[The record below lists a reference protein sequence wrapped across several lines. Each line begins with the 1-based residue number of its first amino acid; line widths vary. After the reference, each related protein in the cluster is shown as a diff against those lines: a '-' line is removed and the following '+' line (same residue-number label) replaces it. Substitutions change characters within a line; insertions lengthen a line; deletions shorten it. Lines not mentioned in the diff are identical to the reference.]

1 MFHRKNKRQ
10 KKSQEML
17 DIDLMEEIGY
27 YQKKPQKKGLDQKIV
42 IALVLVVVVAAC
54 VLFSPLFSVKKIE
67 VNGASQFT
75 TSALCEKIGLSKG
88 DNLLLFSKG
97 RAEKTLEKSPY
108 IASAKLSA
116 KLPHTMKITIKE
128 RKARG
133 YVPYMG
139 SYLYIDEEG
148 RVLEVAG
155 SCRDALPLVKG
166 LKFDSFTEGEIL
178 PVQNTDA
185 LAVILEISQ
194 LMEKYELLDE
204 VVEIDVS
211 KPKDIYAYVN
221 QVQIHLGN
229 MTNGDMKIQYMQ
241 QSNNVMFNLLDSHD
255 TQRLMSRFDDL
266 DLFYQ
271 QLAVLFT
278 MPGSACIYYGTEI
291 AMEGG
296 FDPDCRRCMPWQELD
311 SSENQEK
318 IQIMQKLIAMRKQE
332 AACKSLYFHFPNE
345 YEKRRLVEYIK
356 LDQDGNQLEVL
367 LNCSEESV
375 SVKEEGEV
383 LFSRRFE
390 QGVLKKNGTLIRR
403 KK

>member
-67 VNGASQFT
+67 VEGASRFT
-75 TSALCEKIGLSKG
+75 TSELCEKIGLSKG

-241 QSNNVMFNLLDSHD
+241 QIVKTIPKED
-255 TQRLMSRFDDL
+255 RGIL
-266 DLFYQ
+266 DLS
-271 QLAVLFT
+271 
-278 MPGSACIYYGTEI
+278 G
-291 AMEGG
+291 
-296 FDPDCRRCMPWQELD
+296 LD
-311 SSENQEK
+311 NPKANVTFQY
-318 IQIMQKLIAMRKQE
+318 L
-332 AACKSLYFHFPNE
+332 
-345 YEKRRLVEYIK
+345 
-356 LDQDGNQLEVL
+356 
-367 LNCSEESV
+367 
-375 SVKEEGEV
+375 
-383 LFSRRFE
+383 
-390 QGVLKKNGTLIRR
+390 T
-403 KK
+403 

>member
-1 MFHRKNKRQ
+1 MFHRKNKQQ

-67 VNGASQFT
+67 MNGASQFT

-241 QSNNVMFNLLDSHD
+241 QIVKTIPKED
-255 TQRLMSRFDDL
+255 RGIL
-266 DLFYQ
+266 DLS
-271 QLAVLFT
+271 
-278 MPGSACIYYGTEI
+278 G
-291 AMEGG
+291 
-296 FDPDCRRCMPWQELD
+296 LD
-311 SSENQEK
+311 NPKANVTFQY
-318 IQIMQKLIAMRKQE
+318 L
-332 AACKSLYFHFPNE
+332 
-345 YEKRRLVEYIK
+345 
-356 LDQDGNQLEVL
+356 
-367 LNCSEESV
+367 
-375 SVKEEGEV
+375 
-383 LFSRRFE
+383 
-390 QGVLKKNGTLIRR
+390 T
-403 KK
+403 

>member
-1 MFHRKNKRQ
+1 M
-10 KKSQEML
+10 
-17 DIDLMEEIGY
+17 
-27 YQKKPQKKGLDQKIV
+27 
-42 IALVLVVVVAAC
+42 
-54 VLFSPLFSVKKIE
+54 
-67 VNGASQFT
+67 
-75 TSALCEKIGLSKG
+75 
-88 DNLLLFSKG
+88 
-97 RAEKTLEKSPY
+97 AEKDIKKARRTILQAYYTKKKVFYLLNVKSEGSKYP
-108 IASAKLSA
+108 LSLIVA
-116 KLPHTMKITIKE
+116 RSSIRQTYQVKGTDIRGVTIKE

-241 QSNNVMFNLLDSHD
+241 QIVKTIPKED
-255 TQRLMSRFDDL
+255 RGIL
-266 DLFYQ
+266 DLS
-271 QLAVLFT
+271 
-278 MPGSACIYYGTEI
+278 G
-291 AMEGG
+291 
-296 FDPDCRRCMPWQELD
+296 LD
-311 SSENQEK
+311 NPKANVTFQY
-318 IQIMQKLIAMRKQE
+318 L
-332 AACKSLYFHFPNE
+332 
-345 YEKRRLVEYIK
+345 
-356 LDQDGNQLEVL
+356 
-367 LNCSEESV
+367 
-375 SVKEEGEV
+375 
-383 LFSRRFE
+383 
-390 QGVLKKNGTLIRR
+390 T
-403 KK
+403 

>member
-67 VNGASQFT
+67 VEGASQFT
-75 TSALCEKIGLSKG
+75 T
-88 DNLLLFSKG
+88 
-97 RAEKTLEKSPY
+97 
-108 IASAKLSA
+108 SAKLSA

-241 QSNNVMFNLLDSHD
+241 QIVKTIPKED
-255 TQRLMSRFDDL
+255 RGIL
-266 DLFYQ
+266 DLS
-271 QLAVLFT
+271 
-278 MPGSACIYYGTEI
+278 G
-291 AMEGG
+291 
-296 FDPDCRRCMPWQELD
+296 LD
-311 SSENQEK
+311 NPKANVTFQY
-318 IQIMQKLIAMRKQE
+318 L
-332 AACKSLYFHFPNE
+332 
-345 YEKRRLVEYIK
+345 
-356 LDQDGNQLEVL
+356 
-367 LNCSEESV
+367 
-375 SVKEEGEV
+375 
-383 LFSRRFE
+383 
-390 QGVLKKNGTLIRR
+390 T
-403 KK
+403 

>member
-54 VLFSPLFSVKKIE
+54 VLFS
-67 VNGASQFT
+67 SQFT
-75 TSALCEKIGLSKG
+75 TSELCEKIGLSKG

-241 QSNNVMFNLLDSHD
+241 QIVKTIPKED
-255 TQRLMSRFDDL
+255 RGIL
-266 DLFYQ
+266 DLS
-271 QLAVLFT
+271 
-278 MPGSACIYYGTEI
+278 G
-291 AMEGG
+291 
-296 FDPDCRRCMPWQELD
+296 LD
-311 SSENQEK
+311 NPKANVTFQY
-318 IQIMQKLIAMRKQE
+318 L
-332 AACKSLYFHFPNE
+332 
-345 YEKRRLVEYIK
+345 
-356 LDQDGNQLEVL
+356 
-367 LNCSEESV
+367 
-375 SVKEEGEV
+375 
-383 LFSRRFE
+383 
-390 QGVLKKNGTLIRR
+390 T
-403 KK
+403 

>member
-1 MFHRKNKRQ
+1 MFHRKNKQQ

-54 VLFSPLFSVKKIE
+54 MLFSPLFSVKKIE
-67 VNGASQFT
+67 VEGASQFT
-75 TSALCEKIGLSKG
+75 TSELCEKIGLSKG

-241 QSNNVMFNLLDSHD
+241 QIVKTIPKED
-255 TQRLMSRFDDL
+255 RGIL
-266 DLFYQ
+266 DLS
-271 QLAVLFT
+271 
-278 MPGSACIYYGTEI
+278 G
-291 AMEGG
+291 
-296 FDPDCRRCMPWQELD
+296 LD
-311 SSENQEK
+311 NPKANVTFQY
-318 IQIMQKLIAMRKQE
+318 L
-332 AACKSLYFHFPNE
+332 
-345 YEKRRLVEYIK
+345 
-356 LDQDGNQLEVL
+356 
-367 LNCSEESV
+367 
-375 SVKEEGEV
+375 
-383 LFSRRFE
+383 
-390 QGVLKKNGTLIRR
+390 T
-403 KK
+403 